1 LIISWDFGPGIAV
14 TSFRSCG
21 RFGPNVIAPV
31 YLSVFW
37 EDNRVRDVVILGS
50 TGSIGVQ
57 ALEVIA
63 ANPTKFRVV
72 GLAAGKK
79 NQDRLAEQ
87 AERFQ
92 VPIVATTGEGAEL
105 RERLN
110 RVEVIDGADSAKQ
123 IAALS
128 CDIVLNGITGSIGLG
143 PTLAALEAGNKVALA
158 NKESLVAGGDLV
170 MAHGRD
176 RIIPVDSEH
185 SALFQ
190 ALHSGKSKEVSKFIL
205 TASGGPFRERADL
218 NSVTVAEALAH
229 PTWSMGP
236 VVTINSAT
244 LVNKGLEIIEA
255 HYLFDIPYS
264 KIEAVIHP
272 QSVVHSMVEFIDG
285 STIAQASPPNMKGPI
300 GYALAYPDR
309 IGGVM
314 SPIDW
319 SKTHE
324 WNFAPIDDDRFP
336 SIELARRCG
345 ALGGAVTAIFNAAN
359 EVAVAA
365 FLESLI
371 PFPAI
376 VDTIE
381 KVVTKLGGKA
391 PERLRDLADVS
402 AIEEDSRRIAR
413 EVLGME

>member
-1 LIISWDFGPGIAV
+1 M
-14 TSFRSCG
+14 
-21 RFGPNVIAPV
+21 
-31 YLSVFW
+31 
-37 EDNRVRDVVILGS
+37 RDIVILGS

-72 GLAAGKK
+72 GLSAGSNNLDRLIEQTKKFSVPIIGTTGDGKK
-79 NQDRLAEQ
+79 LKDAL
-87 AERFQ
+87 
-92 VPIVATTGEGAEL
+92 PG
-105 RERLN
+105 
-110 RVEVIDGADSAKQ
+110 VEVVDGADSSKS

-128 CDIVLNGITGSIGLG
+128 CDVVLNGITGSIGLG
-143 PTLAALEAGNKVALA
+143 PTLAALEVGNTVALA

-190 ALHSGKSKEVSKFIL
+190 AMLAGKRNDVERFVL
-205 TASGGPFRERADL
+205 TASGGPFRNVADL
-218 NSVTVAEALAH
+218 STVTLADALNH

-272 QSVVHSMVEFIDG
+272 QSVIHSMVEFKDG
-285 STIAQASPPNMKGPI
+285 STIAQASPPSMKGPI
-300 GYALAYPDR
+300 SYAIAYPDR
-309 IGGVM
+309 VAGAMPAIDWKTPQ
-314 SPIDW
+314 SWSFEPID
-319 SKTHE
+319 HE
-324 WNFAPIDDDRFP
+324 RFP
-336 SIELARRCG
+336 AVDLARRCG
-345 ALGGAVTAIFNAAN
+345 ALGGAVAAMYNAAN

-365 FLESLI
+365 FMKEQI
-371 PFPAI
+371 PFTAI

-381 KVVTKLGGKA
+381 ETVTTLGGHA
-391 PERLRDLADVS
+391 SAVVRDLNDVS
-402 AIEEDSRRIAR
+402 AIENDARRVAQEALAKR
-413 EVLGME
+413 